1 MQEDRMADTVSGA
14 GRMCRQDS
22 NQRQDEGQVMC
33 QAGYKVGQAGRD
45 KTGIKKGQKT
55 RTGGTTCS
63 TYFDM

>member
-1 MQEDRMADTVSGA
+1 
-14 GRMCRQDS
+14 MCRQDS
-22 NQRQDEGQVMC
+22 NQRQDEGQLMC
-33 QAGYKVGQAGRD
+33 QAGYEVGQAGRD

>member
-1 MQEDRMADTVSGA
+1 MADTVSGA
-14 GRMCRQDS
+14 ERICRRDS
-22 NQRQDEGQVMC
+22 NQSRQDEGQVIC
-33 QAGYKVGQAGRD
+33 QAGFEVGQAGRD